1 MGRHSIKIGTIKT
14 MNMRYGVSSDG
25 SSGGNMAGRGVK
37 HEGLIFSVLGGVS
50 EEQNFLGS

>member
-1 MGRHSIKIGTIKT
+1 M

-37 HEGLIFSVLGGVS
+37 HEGLIFSVLGGAS